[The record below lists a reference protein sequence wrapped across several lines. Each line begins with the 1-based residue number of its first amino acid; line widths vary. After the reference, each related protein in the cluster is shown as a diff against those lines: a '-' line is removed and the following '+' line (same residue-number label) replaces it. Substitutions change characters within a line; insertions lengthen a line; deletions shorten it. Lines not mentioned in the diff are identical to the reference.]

1 MIDPALLT
9 DEFFEELEQ
18 YILKPKKEK
27 SFTVLSIKESKS
39 DCGANA
45 EGGGGFQPGNT
56 CAAGEGEGK
65 GSARKAK
72 AKAALDKYTKQVE
85 ELQGTPERIE
95 AEKKEAH
102 EAWKKADRELV
113 GKMKLVKEDIES
125 LRLEGESNEDV
136 FERLG
141 EGDKTKG
148 KRMVFERA
156 DRLKKKLGVP
166 ELQEKLSEAKLNFD
180 EYGHFGEKGREL
192 NRAKRDLR
200 LASEKLK
207 LAKIANNPKFQK
219 WYGDSV
225 NVDGEGLPL
234 VIYHGTTA
242 EMGIDEFDAN
252 GGDGEGVYG
261 STDINTS
268 KSYSGG
274 YTDDV
279 TPVLAT
285 SIEDVDADEVWGGH
299 LSEGGGGFHRHKE
312 AAEAA
317 VAEANKERGFEVYKK
332 PERYLRLNDKT
343 GNGWEKYYGGENA
356 EQELIDEYNSE
367 VEIRHKGSG
376 VYPLFFKMENPLVV
390 DGGGAN
396 WSAIEVPEYDE
407 EGDFIGMYERT
418 TREIAFDAKQDGH
431 DGVIFRDIEDY
442 GAYGHGGEPSD
453 VFVVFD
459 PDDIKSVHNAGTF
472 DESDNILKSFNVMT
486 IKSSDCGA
494 NAPGGGGF
502 QPGNTCAAGE
512 GSSKTE
518 TREFRE
524 WFGDSKVVDE
534 DGRPL
539 VVFHGT
545 NREFNSF
552 SHDAEQQND
561 AGFAGEGFYFMSS
574 KEWGDGYAEVAVDNS
589 GGEARTIEAYLRME
603 NPKVISDYQEVIKG
617 RDIRESGVARAV
629 AKEIR
634 ESGHDG
640 VILMP
645 KKKGGPREYMV
656 LDPVQIKSA
665 TNNRGTFDPSDPDI
679 TKSFSLKSSDCGANA
694 EGGGGFQ
701 IGNTCAS
708 KDNKATESTIGLKG
722 AMNEIEERTGKKFPK
737 DEADQM
743 AHVVSLHEKGKIT
756 KTQRD
761 KYFKELERYFEED
774 MKARGFGAAE
784 SMFPAP
790 KNVKVSERATINK
803 DSALKEL
810 GLPENTDIEKLA
822 LVAGVGDDAQVS
834 VEYRSKDITFHVTDG
849 YKSQS
854 KLYKDNDGEFVIYNR
869 YMEVRKKGQ
878 GLGTEVLQRQVEAAS
893 RMGVSKLKGV
903 AVRREGTTGVPL
915 VGYYV
920 WPRLGYDGKLTDLH
934 KKALPKELSE
944 YDPEMVSDLMM
955 SKKGRDWWRANGSTF
970 NVEFDLSKNSW
981 GRKTLER
988 LIRKKREG
996 KE

>member
-1 MIDPALLT
+1 MAI
-9 DEFFEELEQ
+9 
-18 YILKPKKEK
+18 K
-27 SFTVLSIKESKS
+27 SS

-45 EGGGGFQPGNT
+45 EGGGGFQEGNT
-56 CAAGEGEGK
+56 CAAGGSDSENKKHEKFLKWFDSQGWDHPFMRGARAWGLKHEDGTEGTVYVKMYPSVNKDAVHISEIFAHPTGK
-65 GSARKAK
+65 GF
-72 AKAALDKYTKQVE
+72 
-85 ELQGTPERIE
+85 GTAILERITEE
-95 AEKKEAH
+95 ADKQGVTLDLSAVPFGEDKMPSQDLIEYYRKHGFRPRGKGFAE
-102 EAWKKADRELV
+102 DELV
-113 GKMKLVKEDIES
+113 RKP
-125 LRLEGESNEDV
+125 
-136 FERLG
+136 
-141 EGDKTKG
+141 
-148 KRMVFERA
+148 
-156 DRLKKKLGVP
+156 KKK
-166 ELQEKLSEAKLNFD
+166 
-180 EYGHFGEKGREL
+180 
-192 NRAKRDLR
+192 
-200 LASEKLK
+200 
-207 LAKIANNPKFQK
+207 
-219 WYGDSV
+219 
-225 NVDGEGLPL
+225 
-234 VIYHGTTA
+234 
-242 EMGIDEFDAN
+242 
-252 GGDGEGVYG
+252 
-261 STDINTS
+261 S
-268 KSYSGG
+268 KSFG
-274 YTDDV
+274 V
-279 TPVLAT
+279 
-285 SIEDVDADEVWGGH
+285 
-299 LSEGGGGFHRHKE
+299 
-312 AAEAA
+312 A
-317 VAEANKERGFEVYKK
+317 V
-332 PERYLRLNDKT
+332 
-343 GNGWEKYYGGENA
+343 
-356 EQELIDEYNSE
+356 
-367 VEIRHKGSG
+367 
-376 VYPLFFKMENPLVV
+376 
-390 DGGGAN
+390 
-396 WSAIEVPEYDE
+396 
-407 EGDFIGMYERT
+407 
-418 TREIAFDAKQDGH
+418 
-431 DGVIFRDIEDY
+431 
-442 GAYGHGGEPSD
+442 
-453 VFVVFD
+453 
-459 PDDIKSVHNAGTF
+459 
-472 DESDNILKSFNVMT
+472 

-494 NAPGGGGF
+494 NAEGGGGF
-502 QPGNTCAAGE
+502 QTGNTCAAGE

-589 GGEARTIEAYLRME
+589 GGEARTIEAYLRIE

-708 KDNKATESTIGLKG
+708 KDNKVTESTIGLKG

-803 DSALKEL
+803 GSALKEL
-810 GLPENTDIEKLA
+810 GLPEDIDVKKLA

-854 KLYKDNDGEFVIYNR
+854 KLYKDNDGDFVIYNR
-869 YMEVRKKGQ
+869 YMEVKKRGQ